1 MILFISSQRSSLM
14 KIRKVRF
21 VIIAALVAAMIASS
35 MMVSFAATGS
45 KTVYST
51 TYNEVIKG
59 STYAYC
65 STGKGLYRVNPKTNK
80 IKRIASAASP
90 WASPATMKLYKG
102 YIYYTAGDGVNNMLY
117 RVKTNGK
124 NKKFLGN
131 VANYAIKNK
140 TIYYTHY
147 TYNEDTG
154 REVPQHKKMSLTG
167 KNKKKTVYKVYMK
180 NKATNKKGYRVKTVE
195 SSNKL
200 TYYLV
205 KPNKKRVKLCR
216 FTFD

>member
-1 MILFISSQRSSLM
+1 MYRTRKNIKITTYQR
-14 KIRKVRF
+14 KARI
-21 VIIAALVAAMIASS
+21 VIIAALVAALIASS
-35 MMVSFAATGS
+35 MMVTFAATGS

-124 NKKFLGN
+124 YKRRLGS
-131 VANYAIKNK
+131 VAEYAIKNG
-140 TIYYTHY
+140 TIYYTY
-147 TYNEDTG
+147 YSYDYDAEK
-154 REVPQHKKMSLTG
+154 EVILHKKMSLLG
-167 KNKKKTVYKVYMK
+167 KNKKKTSYKVSMK
-180 NKATNKKGYRVKTVE
+180 TRNTNKTGYRVKEVE
-195 SSNKL
+195 KSDG
-200 TYYLV
+200 TCVAYLV
-205 KPNKKRVKLCR
+205 KPNKKKVRLCS
-216 FTFD
+216 FSYY

>member
-1 MILFISSQRSSLM
+1 M
-14 KIRKVRF
+14 KIRKARI
-21 VIIAALVAAMIASS
+21 VIIAALVAALIASS
-35 MMVSFAATGS
+35 MMVTFAATGS

-80 IKRIASAASP
+80 IKKISSEGMPDIEPVA
-90 WASPATMKLYKG
+90 MKLYKG
-102 YIYYTAGDGVNNMLY
+102 YIYYLVGDGINNCLY

-140 TIYYTHY
+140 TIYYPHD

-200 TYYLV
+200 TYYLA

>member
-1 MILFISSQRSSLM
+1 MKSRKARIL
-14 KIRKVRF
+14 
-21 VIIAALVAAMIASS
+21 IIAALAAALIASS
-35 MMVSFAATGS
+35 MMVSFAAAGS
-45 KTVYST
+45 KKISST
-51 TYNEVIKG
+51 TYNKVIKG

-65 STGKGLYRVNPKTNK
+65 STGKGIYRVNTKTNK
-80 IKRIASAASP
+80 VKKIASAPSP
-90 WASPATMKLYKG
+90 YASPATMKLYKG
-102 YIYYTAGDGVNNMLY
+102 FIYYCAGDGVNNMLY

-124 NKKFLGN
+124 NKKYLGS
-131 VANYAIKNK
+131 VADYAIKNK

-195 SSNKL
+195 NSNKL

>member
-80 IKRIASAASP
+80 IKKISSEGMPDIEPVA
-90 WASPATMKLYKG
+90 MKLYKG
-102 YIYYTAGDGVNNMLY
+102 YIYYLVGDGINNCLY

-195 SSNKL
+195 KSSGKCI
-200 TYYLV
+200 YYLV
-205 KPNKKRVKLCR
+205 KPSKKRVKLCSV
-216 FTFD
+216 TY

>member
-59 STYAYC
+59 SKYAYC
-65 STGKGLYRVNPKTNK
+65 STGKGIYRVNPKTNK
-80 IKRIASAASP
+80 IKKISSEGMPDIEPMA
-90 WASPATMKLYKG
+90 MKLYKG
-102 YIYYTAGDGVNNMLY
+102 YIYYLVGDGINNCLY

-131 VANYAIKNK
+131 VADYAIKNK

-195 SSNKL
+195 NSNKL